1 MLTVKH
7 IDPVSKNEKIHFAA
21 SVTYQHR
28 TKNPDGLYTAAGVLI
43 ENSRGEE
50 VHIGHWGKFY
60 VMNEAGKTVAS
71 YDLGGEIP
79 DGAITFSKTTTDAES
94 LFTLSGDGV
103 YRGTSQAPHSPA
115 G

>member
-28 TKNPDGLYTAAGVLI
+28 KKNPDGTYTAAGVLI
-43 ENSRGEE
+43 ENSKGEE

-60 VMNEAGKTVAS
+60 VMNEAGKTVAN
-71 YDLGGEIP
+71 YDLGGDLPIE
-79 DGAITFSKTTTDAES
+79 TTTFTKEEVNS
-94 LFTLSGDGV
+94 LFTVSGDSI
-103 YRGTSQAPHSPA
+103 YRGTSRVQPPA